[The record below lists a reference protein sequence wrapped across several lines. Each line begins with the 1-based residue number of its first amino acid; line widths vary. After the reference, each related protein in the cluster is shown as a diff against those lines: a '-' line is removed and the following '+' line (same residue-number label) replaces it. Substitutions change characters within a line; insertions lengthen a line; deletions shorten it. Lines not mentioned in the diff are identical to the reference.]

1 MVNNKQVIAWKF
13 LKEQLKHIIDPVL
26 RNSMLAEFRN
36 RAFTEWGYNPDNAKI
51 NQKQELNLDDW
62 EKEFVED
69 IEKTNMYELDVRQEK
84 RKTTEKEACIRMAD
98 FIEKGGKFTD
108 LPEDLQNGHIAKLY
122 MDVMFEKIK
131 ECEDFLKK
139 DIYKA

>member
-1 MVNNKQVIAWKF
+1 MVNNNQIMAWKF

-36 RAFTEWGYNPDNAKI
+36 RAFMEWGYNPDSAKI
-51 NQKQELNLDDW
+51 NRKQELKLDDW

-84 RKTTEKEACIRMAD
+84 RKVTEKEAHARMNM
-98 FIEKGGKFTD
+98 FIERGGKFSD
-108 LPEDLQNGHIAKLY
+108 LPEDLQNEHIAKLY

-131 ECEDFLKK
+131 NCEDFLQNN
-139 DIYKA
+139 